1 MARMTEMPAPPSF
14 APGTP
19 GRFWGLVP
27 CAGTG
32 SRAVPAGAAAD
43 LPKQYQMVAGT
54 STTSAPWA
62 ASFWPM
68 RHSVAR
74 RSLIRSWCGENWS

>member
-43 LPKQYQMVAGT
+43 LHLDALE
-54 STTSAPWA
+54 ARWA
-62 ASFWPM
+62 A
-68 RHSVAR
+68 
-74 RSLIRSWCGENWS
+74 L